1 MNTVQR
7 TRGIRR
13 IIRTRIMNTPAQK
26 FITAGDSACGRM
38 MYEARQRR
46 IPPEK
51 GGQEQGRQEK
61 KPGLQFVFPSDF
73 RSHVR
78 KSTDKMKDVQV
89 VFAR

>member
-13 IIRTRIMNTPAQK
+13 IIRTRIMNAPAQK

-46 IPPEK
+46 IP
-51 GGQEQGRQEK
+51 G
-61 KPGLQFVFPSDF
+61 PSD
-73 RSHVR
+73 SAILAW
-78 KSTDKMKDVQV
+78 
-89 VFAR
+89 ARYDLECEILGGYWQRRAA